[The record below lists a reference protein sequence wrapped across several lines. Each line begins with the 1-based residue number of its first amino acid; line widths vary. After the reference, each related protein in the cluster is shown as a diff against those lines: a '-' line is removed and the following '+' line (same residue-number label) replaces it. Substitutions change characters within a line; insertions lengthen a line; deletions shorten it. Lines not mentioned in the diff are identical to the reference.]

1 MSGDHGMTDRA
12 LLIALA
18 GLPGTGKTTLARE
31 VCRRIGAVHLRIDTI
46 EQALRAA
53 GMGDV
58 GPAGYTAAYA
68 LAEDN
73 LRLGHVVVADSV
85 NPLQVTRDAW
95 RAVAERAQ
103 APVVEVEIV
112 RSDAADHRH
121 HVETRS
127 IDIPGLVPPSWE
139 AVVTRAYDG
148 WTRPRIVVDTSGKTI
163 EQSVEVLL
171 SAIPARPSP

>member
-1 MSGDHGMTDRA
+1 MSGDHGMNDRA

-31 VCRRIGAVHLRIDTI
+31 VCRRLGAVHLRIDTI
-46 EQALRAA
+46 EQALA
-53 GMGDV
+53 GGGMADV
-58 GPAGYTAAYA
+58 GPAGYIVAYG

-95 RAVAERAQ
+95 RAVADRAQ

-112 RSDAADHRH
+112 RSDLADHRH

-127 IDIPGLVPPSWE
+127 VDIPGLVPPSWE
-139 AVVTRAYDG
+139 AVVNRAYDA
-148 WTRPRIVVDTSGKTI
+148 WTRPRIVIDTSGRTI
-163 EQSVEVLL
+163 EQSVEALL
-171 SAIPARPSP
+171 SAIQR